1 MRESFV
7 KILTRLAQKDKSIIL
22 LTADLGYG
30 LFDKF
35 AKKFPKQFY
44 NVGIAEQNMIGVATG
59 LALTGKKIITY
70 SIGNF
75 GTLRCL
81 EQIRNDACYHKCNI
95 TIVGSGGGFSY
106 GQLGMSHHATEDI
119 SIMRAVPQLEVYCP
133 STSWECEDIFKKI
146 INLKCTK
153 YFRIEKNNADVLLK
167 KKNFKLNQAIRYLD
181 GNDFSIFAIGSILN
195 EAILASNELKKS
207 NINVRVSSFP
217 SIKSLD
223 VKEIRLACKQTKG
236 ILTLEENVLAGGFG
250 TAISEV
256 FYVNNFFPK
265 KLIKLGIPDK
275 FTSVVGD
282 QNFLRNYHKINKD
295 EIIRLIKLTV
305 KK

>member
-1 MRESFV
+1 
-7 KILTRLAQKDKSIIL
+7 
-22 LTADLGYG
+22 
-30 LFDKF
+30 
-35 AKKFPKQFY
+35 
-44 NVGIAEQNMIGVATG
+44 MIGVATG

-153 YFRIEKNNADVLLK
+153 YFRIEKNN
-167 KKNFKLNQAIRYLD
+167 
-181 GNDFSIFAIGSILN
+181 
-195 EAILASNELKKS
+195 
-207 NINVRVSSFP
+207 
-217 SIKSLD
+217 
-223 VKEIRLACKQTKG
+223 
-236 ILTLEENVLAGGFG
+236 
-250 TAISEV
+250 
-256 FYVNNFFPK
+256 
-265 KLIKLGIPDK
+265 
-275 FTSVVGD
+275 
-282 QNFLRNYHKINKD
+282 
-295 EIIRLIKLTV
+295 
-305 KK
+305 